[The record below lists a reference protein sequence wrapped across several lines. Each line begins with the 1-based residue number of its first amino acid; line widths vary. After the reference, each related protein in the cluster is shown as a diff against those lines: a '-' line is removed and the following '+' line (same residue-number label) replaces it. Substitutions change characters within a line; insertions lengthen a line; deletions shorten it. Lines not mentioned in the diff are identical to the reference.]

1 MGNTAFIESIKEVH
15 VRGRWEEGIPALRQM
30 KPRSRPDE
38 IMQHIKIILAGNE
51 KLAWQLGVY
60 LSHRYSGMKL
70 KEIGEIFGM
79 RESAICEATRR
90 IRARI
95 ERDSVLRQQV
105 ETIKE
110 GLKT

>member
-1 MGNTAFIESIKEVH
+1 
-15 VRGRWEEGIPALRQM
+15 M
-30 KPRSRPDE
+30 KSRSRPDE

-60 LSHRYSGMKL
+60 LSPRYSGMKL

-105 ETIKE
+105 ETIRE

>member
-1 MGNTAFIESIKEVH
+1 
-15 VRGRWEEGIPALRQM
+15 
-30 KPRSRPDE
+30 
-38 IMQHIKIILAGNE
+38 
-51 KLAWQLGVY
+51 
-60 LSHRYSGMKL
+60 MKL

-95 ERDSVLRQQV
+95 ERDSVLRKQV

>member
-1 MGNTAFIESIKEVH
+1 MDKLHNL
-15 VRGRWEEGIPALRQM
+15 PAS
-30 KPRSRPDE
+30 P
-38 IMQHIKIILAGNE
+38 
-51 KLAWQLGVY
+51 LG
-60 LSHRYSGMKL
+60 
-70 KEIGEIFGM
+70 F

-105 ETIKE
+105 ETIKA